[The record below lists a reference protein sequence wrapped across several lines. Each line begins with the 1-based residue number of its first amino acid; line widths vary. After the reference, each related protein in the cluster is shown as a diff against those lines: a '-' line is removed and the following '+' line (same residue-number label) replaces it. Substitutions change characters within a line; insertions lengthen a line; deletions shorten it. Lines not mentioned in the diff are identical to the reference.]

1 MALRKALVAIVLSG
15 ALLTAGCAGSKVANK
30 KDAGTKAA
38 GGMIPELILPAE
50 VDATVGGLVNYNPY
64 SPKPLTG
71 TWLYE
76 PLMVQNSLTC
86 ENLPWLATKFAWEGA
101 TKLTFDIR
109 EGVKFSDGQPMTA
122 KDVAF
127 TFNLAKKYPA
137 MDLAG
142 VWNDTFGA
150 HAKSVTA
157 SGNQVVFEFTG
168 AAAPKFAGIIST
180 KILPEHVYSKVG
192 DPTKYVDKNPVG
204 TGPFKVGSYN
214 GRRLELVRRDDY
226 WQADKI
232 KVEKLRLEGQ
242 YEADQA
248 VLKLRSGGLD
258 FYSGEIPNPQKAFVA
273 QDPKLNHF
281 WYAPNGITVI
291 AMNLTKAP
299 FNDVKFREAL
309 AYGMDKQSATLK
321 ATYGIMK
328 TASQSGLVMPLKKD
342 LLPAPYTAENT
353 VIPYD
358 KAKAEQL
365 LDAAGYKKGA
375 DGKRTN
381 KDGSPLK
388 ITFAVQGGY
397 IDYEA
402 MANVF
407 VPNFADLGFDIKQ
420 NKSQPEAV
428 DQLKKNGKFDMMIN
442 FMGAGC
448 DYANGIGATLATS
461 QFPTKTDV
469 LGNVERYSNPEVD
482 KAVKDLSGTTDPAK
496 VKELVGVLV
505 KAMMTDYP
513 VLPILYAPARG
524 IYRTDHAVG
533 WPTEQDP
540 YANPQDGMRVILT
553 HLTAP

>member
-1 MALRKALVAIVLSG
+1 MAVRKALVAACVAV
-15 ALLTAGCAGSKVANK
+15 ALLISGCAGSNVAK
-30 KDAGTKAA
+30 KNDTGTAA
-38 GGMIPELILPAE
+38 SGGMIPVLNFPAE
-50 VDATVGGLVNYNPY
+50 VDSTVGGLVNYNPY

-86 ENLPWLATKFAWEGA
+86 ENLPWLATEFAWEGA
-101 TKLTFDIR
+101 TKLTFTIR
-109 EGVKFSDGQPMTA
+109 DGVKFSDGQVMTA

-127 TFNLAKKYPA
+127 TFNLGKKYPA

-142 VWNDTFGA
+142 VWNDTFGKK
-150 HAKSVTA
+150 AKSVTA
-157 SGNQVVFEFTG
+157 TGNQVVLEFTG
-168 AAAPKFAGIIST
+168 AAAPKFAGIIGT
-180 KILPEHVYSKVG
+180 RILPEHIYSKVG
-192 DPTKYVDKNPVG
+192 DPTKYVDKTPVG

-232 KVEKLRLEGQ
+232 KVQKLVLEGQ
-242 YEADQA
+242 YDADQA
-248 VLKLRSGGLD
+248 ALKLGAGDLD
-258 FYSGEIPNPQKAFVA
+258 FYSGEIPNPQKTFVDK
-273 QDPKLNHF
+273 DPELNHF

-291 AMNLTKAP
+291 AMNTTKAP
-299 FNDVKFREAL
+299 YNDVKFREAL
-309 AYGMDKQSATLK
+309 AYGMDKQAATLK
-321 ATYGIMK
+321 ATYGIMD

-342 LLPAPYTAENT
+342 MLQEPYTAENT
-353 VIPYD
+353 VIPYNR
-358 KAKAEQL
+358 AKAEEL

-388 ITFAVQGGY
+388 ISFAVQGGY

-407 VPNFADLGFDIKQ
+407 VSNFAELGFDIKQ
-420 NKSQPEAV
+420 NKSLPESV
-428 DQLKKNGKFDMMIN
+428 DRLKKTGQFDMMVN

-461 QFPTKTDV
+461 QFPTKTEV
-469 LGNVERYSNPEVD
+469 KGNVERYSNPDVD
-482 KAVKDLSGTTDPAK
+482 KAVTDLAATTDPAE
-496 VKELVGVLV
+496 VKRLVGVLV

-524 IYRTDHAVG
+524 IYRTDKAVG
-533 WPTEQDP
+533 WPTEGDP
-540 YANPQDGMRVILT
+540 YANPQDSMRVIMT

>member
-1 MALRKALVAIVLSG
+1 MAVRKALVAVVVAS

-30 KDAGTKAA
+30 NDAGTKAS
-38 GGMIPELILPAE
+38 GGMIPELILPSE

-86 ENLPWLATKFAWEGA
+86 ENLPWLATKFVWEGA

-127 TFNLAKKYPA
+127 TFNLGKKYPA
-137 MDLAG
+137 IDLAG

-150 HAKSVTA
+150 KAQSVTA
-157 SGNQVVFEFTG
+157 TGNQVVFEFTG

-180 KILPEHVYSKVG
+180 KILPEHIYAKVG

-258 FYSGEIPNPQKAFVA
+258 FYSGEIPNPEKTFVA
-273 QDPKLNHF
+273 SDPKLNHF

-309 AYGMDKQSATLK
+309 AYGMDKQAATLK
-321 ATYGIMK
+321 ATYGIMD
-328 TASQSGLVMPLKKD
+328 TASQSGLVMPLKQD
-342 LLPAPYTAENT
+342 LLPEPYTAENT
-353 VIPYD
+353 IIPYD
-358 KAKAEQL
+358 RAKAESAVGRGGVQEGGRRQ
-365 LDAAGYKKGA
+365 AHQQG
-375 DGKRTN
+375 R
-381 KDGSPLK
+381 
-388 ITFAVQGGY
+388 ITAE
-397 IDYEA
+397 DH
-402 MANVF
+402 
-407 VPNFADLGFDIKQ
+407 LR
-420 NKSQPEAV
+420 
-428 DQLKKNGKFDMMIN
+428 
-442 FMGAGC
+442 GAGWVHRLRSHGQRVR
-448 DYANGIGATLATS
+448 A
-461 QFPTKTDV
+461 
-469 LGNVERYSNPEVD
+469 
-482 KAVKDLSGTTDPAK
+482 
-496 VKELVGVLV
+496 ELRR
-505 KAMMTDYP
+505 
-513 VLPILYAPARG
+513 ARL
-524 IYRTDHAVG
+524 RHQA
-533 WPTEQDP
+533 EQV
-540 YANPQDGMRVILT
+540 A
-553 HLTAP
+553 A

>member
-1 MALRKALVAIVLSG
+1 MAVRKALVAVLVTG
-15 ALLTAGCAGSKVANK
+15 ALLTAGCAGSKVANE
-30 KDAGTKAA
+30 DNPGTQAS
-38 GGMIPELILPAE
+38 GGMVPKLTFPSE

-86 ENLPWLATKFAWEGA
+86 ENLPWLATEFAWEGA
-101 TKLTFDIR
+101 DKLTFDIR
-109 EGVKFSDGQPMTA
+109 EGVKFSDGKVMTA

-127 TFNLAKKYPA
+127 TFNLGKKYPA
-137 MDLAG
+137 MDLAA

-150 HAKSVTA
+150 KARSVTA
-157 SGNQVVFEFTG
+157 TGNQVVFEFTG
-168 AAAPKFAGIIST
+168 AAAPKFAGIIGT
-180 KILPEHVYSKVG
+180 RILPEHIYSKVG
-192 DPTKYVDKNPVG
+192 DPTKYVDKTPVG

-214 GRRLELVRRDDY
+214 GRRLELVRRDDH
-226 WQADKI
+226 WQAEKI
-232 KVEKLRLEGQ
+232 KVEKLVLEGQ
-242 YEADQA
+242 YDADQA
-248 VLKLRSGGLD
+248 ALKLGSGGLD
-258 FYSGEIPNPQKAFVA
+258 FYSGEIPNPQRTFV
-273 QDPKLNHF
+273 DKNPELNHF

-321 ATYGIMK
+321 ATYGIMD

-342 LLPAPYTAENT
+342 LLTEPYTAENT
-353 VIPYD
+353 IIPYD
-358 KAKAEQL
+358 RAKAEQL
-365 LDAAGYKKGA
+365 LDEAGYKKGA

-381 KDGSPLK
+381 KDGSPLT
-388 ITFAVQGGY
+388 ITFAVHSGF

-402 MANVF
+402 MAGVF
-407 VPNFADLGFDIKQ
+407 VPNFAELGLDIKQ
-420 NKSQPEAV
+420 NKALPDSVYGLQ
-428 DQLKKNGKFDMMIN
+428 KSGNFDMMVN

-461 QFPTKTDV
+461 QIPTKTE
-469 LGNVERYSNPEVD
+469 GKANAERYSNPDVD
-482 KAVKDLSGTTDPAK
+482 KAVEELSGTTDPAN

-513 VLPILYAPARG
+513 VLPILYAPARAL
-524 IYRTDHAVG
+524 YRTDKAVG
-533 WPTEQDP
+533 WPTEEDP
-540 YANPQDGMRVILT
+540 YANPQDSSRVIMT